1 MKEMKFEKPKSYVE
15 PFQLDDTFGK
25 FVIKPLERGFGITL
39 GNSLR
44 RVLISSMPG
53 AAITNVEIEGA
64 QHEFSAL
71 EGVVEDVTQII
82 LNLKDVVLTIDS
94 SNPSVEKTLEIIAVG
109 EGPVTAGDIIHDS
122 DVKIINKDKV
132 IANLANHGK
141 LKMQMIA
148 RRGIGYVDA
157 SENKRQDD
165 PLGFIPIDAVYTPV
179 KNVKYNVEKI
189 LVDNSTDHDELTI
202 EILTDGSI
210 SPEDALGMA
219 AKIMINHLDVVVE
232 LSEKA
237 KETDFIIDRDEVG
250 SVQLMEMSIEEL
262 DFSVRSYNSLKRA
275 GISTVGELIN
285 KSEEEMMTIRNLG
298 RKSLKEV
305 KDKLE
310 ELSLSL
316 KNS

>member
-53 AAITNVEIEGA
+53 AAITNIEIDGA
-64 QHEFSAL
+64 PHEFSAL
-71 EGVVEDVTQII
+71 EGIVEDVTEII

-94 SNPSVEKTLEIIAVG
+94 TNPKVEKTLEIIAVG
-109 EGPVTAGDIIHDS
+109 EGPVYAGDIIHDS
-122 DVKIINKDKV
+122 DVTIVNKDKV

-157 SENKRQDD
+157 SENKRSDD
-165 PLGFIPIDAVYTPV
+165 PIGFIPIDSVFTPIR
-179 KNVKYNVEKI
+179 NVKYNVEKI

-210 SPEDALGMA
+210 APEDALGMA

-237 KETDFIIDRDEVG
+237 KDTDFIVDREDSG

-310 ELSLSL
+310 ELNLSL

>member
-1 MKEMKFEKPKSYVE
+1 MKDMKFEKPKSYVE

-64 QHEFSAL
+64 AHEFSAL

-122 DVKIINKDKV
+122 DVKIINKDLV

-141 LKMQMIA
+141 LKMQLIA

-219 AKIMINHLDVVVE
+219 AKIMMNHLDVVVE

-310 ELSLSL
+310 ELNLSL

>member
-1 MKEMKFEKPKSYVE
+1 MKDMKFEKPKSYVE

-64 QHEFSAL
+64 PHEFSAL

-189 LVDNSTDHDELTI
+189 LVDNSTDHDELTL

-237 KETDFIIDRDEVG
+237 KETDFIVDRDEVG

>member
-94 SNPSVEKTLEIIAVG
+94 SNPAVEKTLEIIAVG
-109 EGPVTAGDIIHDS
+109 EGAVTAGDIIHDS

-141 LKMQMIA
+141 LKMQMVA

-202 EILTDGSI
+202 EILTNGSI

>member
-1 MKEMKFEKPKSYVE
+1 MKDMKFEKPKSYVE

-64 QHEFSAL
+64 AHEFSAL

-122 DVKIINKDKV
+122 DVKIINKDLV

-141 LKMQMIA
+141 LKMQLIA

-157 SENKRQDD
+157 SENKRLDD

-219 AKIMINHLDVVVE
+219 AKIMMNHLDVVVE

>member
-1 MKEMKFEKPKSYVE
+1 MKDMKFEKPKSYVE

-64 QHEFSAL
+64 PHEFSAL
-71 EGVVEDVTQII
+71 EGIVEDVTQII

-94 SNPSVEKTLEIIAVG
+94 SNPTVEKTLEIIAVG

-148 RRGIGYVDA
+148 RLGIGYVDA

-189 LVDNSTDHDELTI
+189 LVDNSTDHDELVL

-237 KETDFIIDRDEVG
+237 KETDFIVDRDEVG

>member
-1 MKEMKFEKPKSYVE
+1 MKDMKFEKPKSYVE

-64 QHEFSAL
+64 PHEFSAL

-122 DVKIINKDKV
+122 DVKIINKDQV

-141 LKMQMIA
+141 LNMQMIA

-189 LVDNSTDHDELTI
+189 LVDNSTDHDELTL

-237 KETDFIIDRDEVG
+237 KETDFIVDRDEVG

>member
-53 AAITNVEIEGA
+53 AAITNIEIEGA

-71 EGVVEDVTQII
+71 EGIVEDVTEII

-94 SNPSVEKTLEIIAVG
+94 SNPKVEKTLEIIAVG
-109 EGPVTAGDIIHDS
+109 EGPVYAGDIIHDS
-122 DVKIINKDKV
+122 DVTIVNKDKV

-141 LKMQMIA
+141 LKMQLIA

-157 SENKRQDD
+157 TENKRADD
-165 PLGFIPIDAVYTPV
+165 PIGFIPIDSVFTPIR
-179 KNVKYNVEKI
+179 NVKYNVEKI

-202 EILTDGSI
+202 EILTNGSI
-210 SPEDALGMA
+210 APEDALGMA
-219 AKIMINHLDVVVE
+219 AKIMMDHLDVVVE
-232 LSEKA
+232 LSQKA
-237 KETDFIIDRDEVG
+237 KDTDFIVDREESG

-275 GISTVGELIN
+275 GISTVGELIS

-310 ELSLSL
+310 ELNLSL
-316 KNS
+316 KIS

>member
-1 MKEMKFEKPKSYVE
+1 MKDMKFEKPKSYVE

-202 EILTDGSI
+202 EILTNGSI

>member
-53 AAITNVEIEGA
+53 AAITNIEIDGA
-64 QHEFSAL
+64 PHEFSAL
-71 EGVVEDVTQII
+71 EGIVEDVTEII

-94 SNPSVEKTLEIIAVG
+94 TNPKVEKTLEIIAVG
-109 EGPVTAGDIIHDS
+109 EGPVYAGDIIHDS
-122 DVKIINKDKV
+122 DVTIVNKDKV

-157 SENKRQDD
+157 SENKRSDD
-165 PLGFIPIDAVYTPV
+165 PIGFIPIDSVFTPIR
-179 KNVKYNVEKI
+179 NVKYNVEKI

-210 SPEDALGMA
+210 APEDALGMA

-237 KETDFIIDRDEVG
+237 KDTDFIVDREDTG

-310 ELSLSL
+310 ELNLSL

>member
-53 AAITNVEIEGA
+53 AAITNIEIEGA

-71 EGVVEDVTQII
+71 EGIVEDVTEII

-94 SNPSVEKTLEIIAVG
+94 SNPKVEKTLEIIAVG
-109 EGPVTAGDIIHDS
+109 EGPVYAGDIIHDS
-122 DVKIINKDKV
+122 DVTIVNKDKV

-157 SENKRQDD
+157 TENKRADD
-165 PLGFIPIDAVYTPV
+165 PIGFIPIDSVFTPIR
-179 KNVKYNVEKI
+179 NVKYNVEKI

-202 EILTDGSI
+202 EILTNGSI
-210 SPEDALGMA
+210 APEDALGMA
-219 AKIMINHLDVVVE
+219 AKIMMDHLDVVVE
-232 LSEKA
+232 LSQKA
-237 KETDFIIDRDEVG
+237 KDTDFIIDREESG

-275 GISTVGELIN
+275 GISTVGELIS

-310 ELSLSL
+310 ELNLSL

>member
-1 MKEMKFEKPKSYVE
+1 MKSQNRMLN

-64 QHEFSAL
+64 PHEFSAL

-122 DVKIINKDKV
+122 DVKIINKDQV

-189 LVDNSTDHDELTI
+189 LVDNSTDHDELTL

-237 KETDFIIDRDEVG
+237 KETDFIVDRDEVG

>member
-1 MKEMKFEKPKSYVE
+1 MKDMKFEKPKSYVE

-53 AAITNVEIEGA
+53 AAITNVEIEGVP
-64 QHEFSAL
+64 HEFSAL

-122 DVKIINKDKV
+122 DVKIINKDLV

-141 LKMQMIA
+141 LKMQMVA

>member
-53 AAITNVEIEGA
+53 AAITNIEIEGA

-71 EGVVEDVTQII
+71 EGIVEDVTEII

-94 SNPSVEKTLEIIAVG
+94 SNPKVEKTLEIIAVG
-109 EGPVTAGDIIHDS
+109 EGPVYAGDIIHDS
-122 DVKIINKDKV
+122 DVTIVNKDKV

-157 SENKRQDD
+157 TENKRAED
-165 PLGFIPIDAVYTPV
+165 PIGFIPIDSVFTPIR
-179 KNVKYNVEKI
+179 NVKYNVEKI

-202 EILTDGSI
+202 EILTNGSI
-210 SPEDALGMA
+210 APEDALGMA
-219 AKIMINHLDVVVE
+219 AKIMMDHLDVVVE
-232 LSEKA
+232 LSQKA
-237 KETDFIIDRDEVG
+237 KDTDFIIDREESG

-275 GISTVGELIN
+275 GISTVGELIS

-310 ELSLSL
+310 ELNLSL

>member
-1 MKEMKFEKPKSYVE
+1 
-15 PFQLDDTFGK
+15 
-25 FVIKPLERGFGITL
+25 
-39 GNSLR
+39 
-44 RVLISSMPG
+44 
-53 AAITNVEIEGA
+53 
-64 QHEFSAL
+64 
-71 EGVVEDVTQII
+71 
-82 LNLKDVVLTIDS
+82 
-94 SNPSVEKTLEIIAVG
+94 
-109 EGPVTAGDIIHDS
+109 
-122 DVKIINKDKV
+122 
-132 IANLANHGK
+132 
-141 LKMQMIA
+141 
-148 RRGIGYVDA
+148 
-157 SENKRQDD
+157 
-165 PLGFIPIDAVYTPV
+165 
-179 KNVKYNVEKI
+179 
-189 LVDNSTDHDELTI
+189 
-202 EILTDGSI
+202 
-210 SPEDALGMA
+210 MA

-237 KETDFIIDRDEVG
+237 KETDFIVDRDEVG

>member
-71 EGVVEDVTQII
+71 EGIVEDVTEII

-94 SNPSVEKTLEIIAVG
+94 NNPRVEKVLEIIAVG
-109 EGPVTAGDIIHDS
+109 EGPVYAGDIIHDS

-141 LKMQMIA
+141 LKMQLIA

-157 SENKRQDD
+157 TENKRNDD
-165 PLGFIPIDAVYTPV
+165 SIGFIPIDSVFTPIR
-179 KNVKYNVEKI
+179 NVKYNVEKI

-202 EILTDGSI
+202 EILTNGSI
-210 SPEDALGMA
+210 APEEALGIA
-219 AKIMINHLDVVVE
+219 AKIMSDHLSVVIE

-237 KETDFIIDRDEVG
+237 KATDFIIDREDSG

-310 ELSLSL
+310 ELNLSL

>member
-1 MKEMKFEKPKSYVE
+1 MKDMKFEKPKSYVE

-64 QHEFSAL
+64 PHEFSAL

-189 LVDNSTDHDELTI
+189 LVDNSTDHDELTL

-237 KETDFIIDRDEVG
+237 KETDFIVDRDEVG

-310 ELSLSL
+310 ELSLYL

>member
-1 MKEMKFEKPKSYVE
+1 MKDMKFEKPKSYVE

-64 QHEFSAL
+64 PHEFSAL

-94 SNPSVEKTLEIIAVG
+94 SNPTVEKTLEIIAVG

-148 RRGIGYVDA
+148 RLGIGYVDS

-189 LVDNSTDHDELTI
+189 LVDNSTDHDELVL

-237 KETDFIIDRDEVG
+237 KETDFIVDRDEVG

>member
-1 MKEMKFEKPKSYVE
+1 MKDMKFEKPKSYVE

-210 SPEDALGMA
+210 SPEDALGIA

>member
-1 MKEMKFEKPKSYVE
+1 MKDMKFEKPKSYVE

-64 QHEFSAL
+64 PHEFSAL

-94 SNPSVEKTLEIIAVG
+94 NNPSVEKTLEIIAVG

-122 DVKIINKDKV
+122 DVKIINKDQV

>member
-1 MKEMKFEKPKSYVE
+1 MKDMKFEKPKSYVE

-64 QHEFSAL
+64 PHEFSAL

-122 DVKIINKDKV
+122 DVKIINKDQV

-189 LVDNSTDHDELTI
+189 LVDNSTDHDELTL

-237 KETDFIIDRDEVG
+237 KETDFIVDRDEVG